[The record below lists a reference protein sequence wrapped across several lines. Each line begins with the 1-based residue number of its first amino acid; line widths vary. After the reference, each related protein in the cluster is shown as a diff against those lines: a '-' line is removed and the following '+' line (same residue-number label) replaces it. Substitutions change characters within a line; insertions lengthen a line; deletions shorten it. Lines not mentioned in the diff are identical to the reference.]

1 MTRAFHMPAEWEPQE
16 AVWLT
21 RPHNAET
28 WPGVLDHAVAQ
39 WEAFADAL
47 AEVVSVRVTQDHA
60 IATND
65 SWVRDYGPLFVQ
77 ERGAGSGERAMPD
90 RLLAIDYRFNAWG
103 RKYEPFDC
111 DDAAGAAIAEAAGC
125 TLQHREIVLEGG
137 AIDVDG
143 RGTLL
148 TTEQCLLH
156 PNRNTGLDRVAY
168 ERRFAEDLGITR
180 TIWLP
185 GGIEG
190 DDTDGH
196 VDDVA
201 RLLAPGLVACVH
213 APENH
218 PDHEITSR
226 NLAALNR
233 SRDAAGRPLTV
244 VELPA
249 PEPCTFDYPA
259 DRFGPGGPAT
269 VPASYANF
277 LISNGRVFVPT
288 FAQPSD
294 DIALRILDDAMPEH
308 TVVPIRADVLVIGL
322 GTLHCLSLQQPRLGA
337 VGSMEKASRVEPQ
350 MNADERRPDLR

>member
-1 MTRAFHMPAEWEPQE
+1 MSGRPGDSGNQAFRMPAEWEPQD

-39 WEAFADAL
+39 WETFAEAL
-47 AEVVSVRVTQDHA
+47 AEVVSVRVTQDHN

-65 SWVRDYGPLFVQ
+65 AWVRDYGPIFVMTRTS
-77 ERGAGSGERAMPD
+77 EHGEAATPRETV
-90 RLLAIDYRFNAWG
+90 AIDYRFNAWG
-103 RKYEPFDC
+103 RKYEPFDA
-111 DDAAGAAIAEAAGC
+111 DDAAGAAIAAAADC
-125 TLQHREIVLEGG
+125 EPLHRRIVLEGG

-156 PNRNTGLDRVAY
+156 PNRNNGLNRTAY
-168 ERRFAEDLGITR
+168 ERRFLEDLGVTR

-201 RLLAPGLVACVH
+201 RFLAPGLVACVH
-213 APENH
+213 ARENH

-233 SRDAAGRPLTV
+233 ARDAADRPLTV

-249 PEPCTFDYPA
+249 PEPWTFHYPA

-277 LISNGRVFVPT
+277 LISNGRAFVPT

-294 DIALRILDDAMPEH
+294 DLALRILDDAMPAH
-308 TVVPIRADVLVIGL
+308 SIVPIRSDALVVGL
-322 GTLHCLSLQQPRLGA
+322 GTLHCLSMQQPRLA
-337 VGSMEKASRVEPQ
+337 AE
-350 MNADERRPDLR
+350 